1 VSLEADGQHEARFD
15 IGIET
20 AGTMASSSATS
31 SPDKVLNE
39 NTYQQ
44 IEATDEL
51 IAGLLANEPVRKSG
65 VATVLWSFGVILLM
79 TIMVLQFAWF
89 NRDVILARY
98 PQYLPVAKQLCE
110 RFECELIRDHGV
122 SSIVVLNRDVRD
134 HPGFYNVLLVNVTIE
149 NQSTQVLPYP
159 VILLSLFDTNG
170 RISGYRQ
177 ISPQEYLG
185 ENTIVEAGMRPSEPT
200 HLVLEVTGST
210 DTAVSFEIGFL

>member
-1 VSLEADGQHEARFD
+1 VSVEADRQQEARF
-15 IGIET
+15 GIET
-20 AGTMASSSATS
+20 AGTMGSRLATS
-31 SPDKVLNE
+31 SPDKALNE
-39 NTYQQ
+39 RTDQQ
-44 IEATDEL
+44 IEQTHEL
-51 IAGLLANEPVRKSG
+51 IADLLENEPVRKSRA
-65 VATVLWSFGVILLM
+65 ATVLWSLGVILFM
-79 TIMVLQFAWF
+79 MIMVLQFAWF
-89 NRDVILARY
+89 NRDAILARY
-98 PQYLPVAKQLCE
+98 PQHLPVAKQLCE
-110 RFECELIRDHGV
+110 RLGCELIRDHSV
-122 SSIVVLNRDVRD
+122 ASIVVLNRDVRD

-185 ENTIVEAGMRPSEPT
+185 ENTVVEAGMRPSEPT